1 MKKRLLKIFSAL
13 FVAVMLLTGLT
24 ACGKGWDAG
33 NVKLKTI
40 TPTVGVQ
47 GGFLS
52 ETQNYVYFI
61 NGVADSTA
69 DNTLGTPVKGALYVA
84 DKKDLS
90 NVSVVVPKLFAGTD
104 YNAGVYIF
112 GEYVY
117 YATPSTDKNSSGA
130 IANDEL
136 AFSRTKLDGTGTEV
150 FFNVK
155 GVSTE
160 YRIIKGTNDE
170 IFAVY
175 YDSADEA
182 IKSYNFNKKETQVV
196 VKKNAKAENE
206 SLSEYKFATNDALSE
221 VAVVYTTTVYSEKFD
236 EEASKESSYS
246 RGEKACNRLY
256 AYKVGDGKANDEC
269 LGTLAYDG
277 DEAVG
282 VKVAFKNFSGKTLY
296 LTLTRNDEK
305 AKAVYY
311 SVSAS
316 EIHNENAKT
325 SLKKISQTTYFDK
338 EGAKLI
344 KDDGTALYM
353 DTDSL
358 QVMTTNV
365 YATDE
370 QVKTETKPLVKLG
383 AAATSFVGVDGD
395 YLYFVNSSTELARI
409 IINNFD
415 NHEGD
420 GALEEQ
426 RVSDG
431 KIGTSWFAPRI
442 VSLTGEGEG
451 KTEIFYLDASDK
463 GLSYVS
469 HVSASATVKGE
480 DTDDDGENDLW
491 YLEENAFMGER
502 TDEDKASIISV
513 KINAITSSLS
523 DGKLVF
529 DKNAEGE
536 ETSEIAVIDE
546 ARKAYD
552 EYKDDKNV
560 IGKVSED
567 NVKLLEKYEK
577 AKYFSVLLKNLDG
590 FKKLSETDK
599 DAKKS
604 VYNEIKTAFDN
615 FFAEDKSEKH
625 AYYDEVR
632 DLVVK
637 NLMGEYK
644 TAEKYFADKK
654 A

>member
-61 NGVADSTA
+61 NGVADSSA
-69 DNTLGTPVKGALYVA
+69 DNTLGAPIKGALYAA

-90 NVSVVVPKLFAGTD
+90 NVGIVVPKLFAGSD

-117 YATPSTDKNSSGA
+117 YVTPSTDKNSSGE
-130 IANDEL
+130 IASDEL

-150 FFNVK
+150 FFTVK

-160 YRIIKGTNDE
+160 YRIVKGANDE

-175 YDSADEA
+175 YDSSDSA
-182 IKSYNFNKKETQVV
+182 IKSYNFNKKETQIV
-196 VKKNAKAENE
+196 VKQNSEAENE
-206 SLSEYKFATNDALSE
+206 SLLEYKFATNDSASD

-246 RGEKACNRLY
+246 RGENAFNRLY

-277 DEAVG
+277 NEAVG
-282 VKVAFKNFSGKTLY
+282 VKVAFKDFSGKTLY
-296 LTLTRNDEK
+296 LTLTKNDDK
-305 AKAVYY
+305 AEAVYY
-311 SVSAS
+311 SVPAS
-316 EIHNENAKT
+316 EIHKENAKI
-325 SLKKISQTTYFDK
+325 SFRKITQTAYFDK
-338 EGAKLI
+338 EGAKLT
-344 KDDGTALYM
+344 KDDGTAFYM
-353 DTDSL
+353 DTDTL
-358 QVMTTNV
+358 QIMTTNV
-365 YATDE
+365 YATDS

-383 AAATSFVGVDGD
+383 SAATSFIGLDGD
-395 YLYFVNSSTELARI
+395 YLYYVNASTELARI
-409 IINNFD
+409 VVNN
-415 NHEGD
+415 NAVYEGD

-426 RVSDG
+426 RVSVG
-431 KIGTSWFAPRI
+431 KINNSWFAPKI
-442 VSLTGEGEG
+442 VSFTGEGEG
-451 KTEIFYLDASDK
+451 KTEIFYLDDSDE
-463 GLSYVS
+463 GLSYVT

-480 DTDDDGENDLW
+480 DTDDDGENDSW
-491 YLEENAFMGER
+491 HLEGNAFIGEC

-529 DKNAEGE
+529 DKNEEGE
-536 ETSEIAVIDE
+536 TTTDIAVIDE

-552 EYKDDKNV
+552 EYKGDKNV
-560 IGKVSED
+560 IEKVSEAD
-567 NVKLLEKYEK
+567 VKLLEKYEK
-577 AKYFSVLLKNLDG
+577 AKYFSVLLKDLDG
-590 FKKLSETDK
+590 FKKSSEADK
-599 DAKKS
+599 DAKES
-604 VYNEIKTAFDN
+604 VYNEIKTAFDK
-615 FFAEDKSEKH
+615 FFAEDKSENH
-625 AYYDEVR
+625 SYYDEVR
-632 DLVVK
+632 DLVAK
-637 NLMGEYK
+637 NRMGEYK
-644 TAEKYFADKK
+644 TAEKYFADKN